1 MNIIALVFL
10 VTVCVYYDFRYRKI
24 PNKLTMPFL
33 LFGLVYWSVVNKIDG
48 FAFSLIGA
56 VVGFLVFLVPYISG
70 GMGAGDV
77 KLMMAVGAL
86 LGWKLT
92 VLSAL
97 FTAIVGGLISLG
109 YIIFSKNG
117 KDVRIGL
124 FQILIVPFLKIT
136 YRLTGARR
144 FLTLQSK
151 YDNVKEGIT
160 KKYIPYAIPIAIG
173 TLLAVSGLF
182 QGIINF

>member
-1 MNIIALVFL
+1 MNICILFL
-10 VTVCVYYDFRYRKI
+10 VLSISVYFDFKYRKI

-33 LFGLVYWSVVNKIDG
+33 LIGLSYWSIVNELNG
-48 FAFSLIGA
+48 FVFSLAGA
-56 VVGFLVFLVPYISG
+56 LVGFLIFLVPYIAG

-77 KLMMAVGAL
+77 KLMMTVGSL

-97 FTAIVGGLISLG
+97 YTAVAGGIFALF
-109 YIIFSKNG
+109 YILYNKAG
-117 KDVRIGL
+117 KGARIGL
-124 FQILIVPFLKIT
+124 FQIIIVPIMKIF
-136 YRLTGARR
+136 YRLTGVRK
-144 FLTLQSK
+144 FLTWQSR

-160 KKYIPYAIPIAIG
+160 KNYIPYAIPIAIG